1 MMPTH
6 ISRGRCDGVSGM
18 LLRLLVIV
26 AFWSLAGPVG
36 RLHAEQTME
45 EYDAKAKFLANF
57 VQFVKWP
64 GATTKMVGILGDD
77 PFGGKLENA
86 FGGRWNVKRSR
97 RADDLKNCQIVFVS
111 KLERGNLG
119 AVLASLADAHV
130 LTVGEGAGFA
140 KQGGIIGF
148 IFEGEKVRFEINLGV
163 AKRAQLVIAANLL
176 KLASMVIN

>member
-36 RLHAEQTME
+36 RLHAEKTME
-45 EYDAKAKFLANF
+45 EYEAKAKFIANF
-57 VQFVKWP
+57 VQFVQWP
-64 GATTKMVGILGDD
+64 GATTKMVGVLGDD
-77 PFGGKLENA
+77 PFGEKLENA
-86 FGGRWNVKRSR
+86 FGGRWTVKRSR
-97 RADDLKNCQIVFVS
+97 RAEDLKNCQIVFVAKS
-111 KLERGNLG
+111 ERG
-119 AVLASLADAHV
+119 ALASLADAHV

-148 IFEGEKVRFEINLGV
+148 VFEGESVRFEINLGV
-163 AKRAQLVIAANLL
+163 AKRAQLVINAKLL
-176 KLASMVIN
+176 KLASLVIN